1 VQALVR
7 TIESQQ
13 KLLEEQGRQI
23 EQLRREIAETRA
35 LTRPVAPGVM
45 REGAM
50 KNRVFAVSGVT
61 LALILSP
68 LTITAVAAPASKVFV
83 TNSNDSG
90 PGSFREAINQ
100 ANGNPAV
107 TRVQVRGDVT
117 IVSLNQTVLFTG
129 AQDLTIDGNG
139 ATLDG
144 ANIAPEGPALRVTGG
159 GNLTVSDLTV
169 RDAPAEGIAFEVPT
183 FATGIVY
190 VSLIRVGIIGNAGHG
205 VLVNDQDDPATAGIV
220 EGDSPWSVAVSI
232 VHSRFIGN
240 GFSVTDRDV

>member
-1 VQALVR
+1 MIRPCAFVVALAFVPGDSAGQTPATRSPDAQPAAPESSIEATVQALVR

-50 KNRVFAVSGVT
+50 KNRVFAVSGVLT

-90 PGSFREAINQ
+90 
-100 ANGNPAV
+100 
-107 TRVQVRGDVT
+107 T
-117 IVSLNQTVLFTG
+117 
-129 AQDLTIDGNG
+129 
-139 ATLDG
+139 
-144 ANIAPEGPALRVTGG
+144 
-159 GNLTVSDLTV
+159 
-169 RDAPAEGIAFEVPT
+169 
-183 FATGIVY
+183 
-190 VSLIRVGIIGNAGHG
+190 
-205 VLVNDQDDPATAGIV
+205 
-220 EGDSPWSVAVSI
+220 
-232 VHSRFIGN
+232 
-240 GFSVTDRDV
+240 